1 MGFAHTFGHDVLPLR
16 CTELSATKQRVREL
30 SLLQTQSIRLK
41 EFIRFAEI
49 DVFLLTSSFRLG
61 WVTKIGGLSTRQ
73 RESSSVDNMKES
85 TLL

>member
-49 DVFLLTSSFRLG
+49 DVSDTLLTWSLQLG
-61 WVTKIGGLSTRQ
+61 WVTNVYWALARVFVSFSRQ
-73 RESSSVDNMKES
+73 
-85 TLL
+85 

>member
-1 MGFAHTFGHDVLPLR
+1 MGFAHTFGQDVLPLR

-49 DVFLLTSSFRLG
+49 DVS
-61 WVTKIGGLSTRQ
+61 
-73 RESSSVDNMKES
+73 E
-85 TLL
+85 TLY

>member
-1 MGFAHTFGHDVLPLR
+1 MEKILTTEMGFAHTFGHDVLPLR

-49 DVFLLTSSFRLG
+49 DVS
-61 WVTKIGGLSTRQ
+61 
-73 RESSSVDNMKES
+73 D
-85 TLL
+85 TLY